1 MLLADLEE
9 QKKGKYVLIRDD
21 AEDSE
26 LGQFYKPLPCFGFG
40 IGWFS
45 IRLPVCV
52 VRFDI
57 LCCTCDHRACA
68 SFSFFLIDPQETEK
82 RMELRVEALT
92 IRICIASMSCCLNH
106 HLIIINYF
114 IKAAPWNLTSKH
126 CGKKPFKGL

>member
-45 IRLPVCV
+45 WVL
-52 VRFDI
+52 
-57 LCCTCDHRACA
+57 TH
-68 SFSFFLIDPQETEK
+68 SFFLLLSRIYC
-82 RMELRVEALT
+82 LVEAE
-92 IRICIASMSCCLNH
+92 S
-106 HLIIINYF
+106 F
-114 IKAAPWNLTSKH
+114 TSL
-126 CGKKPFKGL
+126 C